1 MAADD
6 FTRVAG
12 HLERL
17 VPKTLPDAMHSVVLQ
32 GVAIMKRETPRKT
45 GRLSRSINGRV
56 EAQGKRGIVD
66 TNVAYA
72 TAVDE
77 GTRPHVITP
86 RRARALWWKGARHP
100 VRVVPH
106 PGTKGRHFKQHTV
119 ERLRPIAEKE
129 LSQVFGAALGRIS

>member
-12 HLERL
+12 QLERL
-17 VPKTLPDAMHSVVLQ
+17 VPKTLPDAMHAVVLQ

-77 GTRPHVITP
+77 GSPRRDIVP
-86 RRARALWWKGARHP
+86 RRAKALFWKGARHP
-100 VRVVPH
+100 VRKVTIPAR
-106 PGTKGRHFKQHTV
+106 KGRHFKQHTV

-129 LSQVFGAALGRIS
+129 LSQVFGQALGRIS